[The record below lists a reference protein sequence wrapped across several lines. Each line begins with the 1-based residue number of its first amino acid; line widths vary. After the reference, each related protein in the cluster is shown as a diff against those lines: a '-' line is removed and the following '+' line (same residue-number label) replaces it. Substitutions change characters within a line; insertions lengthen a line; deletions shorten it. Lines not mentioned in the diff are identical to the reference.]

1 MVHNSHM
8 DGVASAFDLVMAAT
22 VAILTVAGVYW
33 ALVRRVDKAD
43 SAISAEANARQ
54 SDLKA
59 IGSDIVRIDQRLG
72 KVEETAEK
80 LRRRSDRTLDW
91 AYAKVRRRRS
101 RQRPRA
107 GDRRLRAC
115 AWGDCVLGAGYGAP
129 VGSRGRD
136 SNSHLPSETAEPT
149 YLSGLQSTAG
159 RSP

>member
-43 SAISAEANARQ
+43 SAISAESSARQ

-80 LRRRSDRTLDW
+80 LRRRSDYQRGREAAERSGVEDMP
-91 AYAKVRRRRS
+91 RRRTHDPTDTF
-101 RQRPRA
+101 PR
-107 GDRRLRAC
+107 
-115 AWGDCVLGAGYGAP
+115 
-129 VGSRGRD
+129 
-136 SNSHLPSETAEPT
+136 
-149 YLSGLQSTAG
+149 
-159 RSP
+159 